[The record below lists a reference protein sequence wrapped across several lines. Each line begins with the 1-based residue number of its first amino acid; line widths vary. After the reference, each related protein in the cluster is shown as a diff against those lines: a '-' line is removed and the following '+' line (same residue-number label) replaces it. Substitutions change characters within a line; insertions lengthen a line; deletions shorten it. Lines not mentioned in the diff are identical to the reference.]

1 MDSTGNYLEI
11 GKAFRTRCFA
21 LTSRASVE
29 SWRCGISSSREWGFI
44 IFGRNGERETE
55 KGLIVAA
62 LNSIK
67 ERSSGELPLENR
79 IYISLV
85 YDRAVKLS
93 VKHSICGK
101 LLHIRESGRGPAS

>member
-1 MDSTGNYLEI
+1 M
-11 GKAFRTRCFA
+11 
-21 LTSRASVE
+21 
-29 SWRCGISSSREWGFI
+29 
-44 IFGRNGERETE
+44 ER
-55 KGLIVAA
+55 GLMVFA

-93 VKHSICGK
+93 VKYSICGK
-101 LLHIRESGRGPAS
+101 LLHIRESGRSGLSIKGNQDRVNKCGTRVCVSCAREKRTEYS